1 MTSPSSP
8 EIDHSGISHIGPVR
22 EDNQDAIQI
31 PNSGVPSERGL
42 LYALA
47 DGMGG
52 YAHGGL
58 ASRLALES
66 LVNTFNQE
74 TRLPVLKAL
83 RRGVDISNLG
93 VYQTG
98 QRLGQGPIGTTLTA
112 AVVLGSHLFLA
123 HVGDSRAYLIR
134 DRQIRCLTNDHTTVG
149 DLVRMKVLSP
159 DQVRTHARRSILTR
173 CIGMSLFVQPDLI
186 QLQLRD
192 GDRLILCSDGVWSVI
207 QDEEFA
213 QLAQESST
221 AEEHNQRLID
231 LAFQRQTD
239 DNVSII
245 TIHLQRLAQA
255 AARNGKGPARFL
267 PDFFGFFNRQSR

>member
-1 MTSPSSP
+1 MTPPSFP
-8 EIDHSGISHIGPVR
+8 EIDSNGLSHIGPVR
-22 EDNQDAIQI
+22 EDNQDAIQLPGADI
-31 PNSGVPSERGL
+31 SSERGL

-66 LVNTFNQE
+66 LVKTFNQE

-159 DQVRTHARRSILTR
+159 DQVRTHARRSVLTR
-173 CIGMSLFVQPDLI
+173 CIGLSLFVQPDLV

-213 QLAQESST
+213 QLAQEAST

-231 LAFQRQTD
+231 LALERQTD
-239 DNVSII
+239 DNASVI
-245 TIHLQRLAQA
+245 TIHLQRLALA
-255 AARNGKGPARFL
+255 ASRNGKGPSRSLA
-267 PDFFGFFNRQSR
+267 GFFRYLRSAK